1 MTWEGPFKP
10 HHIDAAAA
18 DLAGNNGL
26 GRYVFLPGSDGR
38 AKAIAGFFKNTRVLP
53 SDRGH
58 NIYLG
63 TLDGLNGRPVEVAS
77 VSSGMGC
84 PSVDIIA
91 TELMKLG
98 ARRLLRV
105 GTAGSLQPK
114 SVRVPSI
121 VIATGAVRDEG
132 TSRHYLPVEFPAV
145 ASHAMVEALEAAAV
159 TVGVA
164 GHTFSGIVHSKDS
177 LFAREFGEGPN
188 HEDNHTYMQKLA
200 VAGVLASE
208 MEASHLFTLAQVHG
222 HELRP
227 VGSRKDDGGILAGC
241 VLAIIGDDRPFAPP
255 DDAKAAIDQ
264 TIAVALEGIRI
275 LAMKESERT
284 I

>member
-10 HHIDAAAA
+10 HHIDAGTK
-18 DLAGNNGL
+18 DLEGNGGL

-38 AKAIAGFFKNTRVLP
+38 AKAISTHFKGVKILP

-63 TLDGLNGRPVEVAS
+63 TLEGLDGSPVEVAS

-105 GTAGSLQPK
+105 GTAGSLQPAT
-114 SVRVPSI
+114 VRVPSL

-145 ASHAMVEALEAAAV
+145 ASHAMVEALEAAAIKL
-159 TVGVA
+159 GVA
-164 GHTFSGIVHSKDS
+164 GRTFSGIVHSKDS

-188 HEDNHTYMQKLA
+188 REDNQVYMKKLA
-200 VAGVLASE
+200 AAGVLASE

-222 HELRP
+222 HQTHP
-227 VGSRKDDGGILAGC
+227 VGSREDDGGILAGC

-255 DDAKAAIDQ
+255 EDAKAAIDQ
-264 TIAVALEGIRI
+264 TIAVALEGMRI
-275 LAMKESERT
+275 LAQRERGR
-284 I
+284 